1 MRNVHS
7 EWRMTGGRVLALKG
21 TEILCKEGKENAR
34 SVISLAETGKKIAR
48 RYRRSSPTIGMVQTV
63 DCIHVLRIK
72 HLLNRMNRPYKYVF

>member
-1 MRNVHS
+1 MQEVAS
-7 EWRMTGGRVLALKG
+7 PWQKQ
-21 TEILCKEGKENAR
+21 
-34 SVISLAETGKKIAR
+34 GKKIAR